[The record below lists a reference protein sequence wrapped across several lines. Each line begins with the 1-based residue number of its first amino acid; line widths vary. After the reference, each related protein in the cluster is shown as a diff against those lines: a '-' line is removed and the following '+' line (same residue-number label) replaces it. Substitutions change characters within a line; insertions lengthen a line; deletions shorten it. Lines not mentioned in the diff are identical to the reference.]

1 MHDDQATSFPQPLPA
16 YAELHCL
23 SNFSFLR
30 AASHPEELVER
41 AHALGYAAL
50 ALTDECSLAGVVR
63 AHRAARRHEFQ
74 LIVGAEFT
82 LTDGARLVLLAP
94 EREAYGDL
102 SELITHARRTAP
114 KGAYRLTRAEVARR
128 AQRCLALWLP
138 NEALQIETARWIAD
152 TFPGRGWIAVELLL
166 NGHDN
171 ARLSELAELGRRTGL
186 PLAAAGNVR
195 MHTRTRRPLH
205 DVLTAIRLGTRVSA
219 TGFALC
225 SNGERSLRTRRRLAR
240 LYPPELLAETTRIT
254 ARCRFSLDE
263 LRYEYPEELVPPGAT
278 PAGYLRRLTEAGLR
292 RRWPQ
297 GAPPA
302 VRGLVEHELA
312 LIAELGYEPYFLT
325 VHDIV
330 RYARR
335 RDILCQGRGSAANS
349 AVCFC
354 LGITEVDP
362 ARIETLFERF
372 ISRERNEPPDIDVDF
387 EHERREEVIQY
398 IYDKYG
404 RERAAL
410 AATVITYRPRSAVR
424 DVGKALGLAPAQVDA
439 LAKNLQWWDG
449 ATVDPGRLAEVG
461 FAPDNPVIR
470 HLVQFSNQLLGFPR
484 HLSQHVGG
492 FVIARGK
499 LSRLVPIENAAMEKR
514 TVIQWDKDDLDA
526 LGLLKV
532 DCLALGMLSAI
543 HRAFDLIE
551 DYRGR
556 RLTLATLPAEDP
568 AVYEMIQRADTVGV
582 FQIESRAQMAMLPR
596 IRPACFYDL
605 VIEVAIVRPGPIQGD
620 MVHPYLRRRQGLEA
634 VSYPSKEVRAV
645 LARTLGVPIFQEQVI
660 RLATVAAGFTPGEA
674 DGLRRSMATFRRRG
688 GMEHFERRLIEGMR
702 ARGYSEDYA
711 RQIFNQFQGFGEYGF
726 PESHSASFALLV
738 YVSAWL
744 KHYEPAAFLAALL
757 NSQPMGFYAPAQL
770 VQDARRHGVEVR
782 AVDVQASTWD
792 CTLERDAKGEP
803 AVRLGLRQVK
813 HLSRAGA
820 ERLVRVRVAAAFE
833 NVADLARRAALN
845 ARDREALAQAGA
857 LATLCGHRHRARWN
871 CAGVESTSAFL
882 EDAAIREATPLLRR
896 PTEGENI
903 VADYASLGLT
913 LGRHPLALLRARL
926 AQRDL
931 LAADEVHALAH
942 GRGVRTAGLVV
953 CRQHPSSGKGVIFVT
968 LEDETGQINL
978 IVWPDLAE
986 RRRRTL
992 THARLLGVA
1001 GEVQRAGQVLHV
1013 IAHDLEDHSALLG
1026 ALVTPS
1032 RDFR

>member
-1 MHDDQATSFPQPLPA
+1 MHDAQATPLPQPLPA

-30 AASHPEELVER
+30 AASHPEELIER
-41 AHALGYAAL
+41 AYALDYAAL

-63 AHRAARRHEFQ
+63 AHRTARQHAFK
-74 LIVGAEFT
+74 LIVGAAFS
-82 LTDGARLVLLAP
+82 LTEGTRLVLLAP

-102 SELITHARRTAP
+102 AELITHARRKAT
-114 KGAYRLTRAEVARR
+114 KGAYRLARADVAQR

-138 NEALQIETARWIAD
+138 GEGPQGEAARWLAD

-166 NGHDN
+166 NGQDS
-171 ARLSELAELGRRTGL
+171 ARLSGLSKLGRRTGL
-186 PLAAAGNVR
+186 PLVAAGDVR
-195 MHTRTRRPLH
+195 MHTRARRPLH
-205 DVLTAIRLGTRVSA
+205 DVLTAIRLGTCVSA
-219 TGFALC
+219 AGFELC
-225 SNGERSLRTRRRLAR
+225 ANGERSLRSRQRLAR
-240 LYPPELLAETTRIT
+240 LYPPELLAETIRIA

-263 LRYEYPEELVPPGAT
+263 IKYEYPEELVPAGET
-278 PAGYLRRLTEAGLR
+278 PCGYLRQLTEAGLQ

-302 VRGLVEHELA
+302 VRRLVEHELA
-312 LIAELGYEPYFLT
+312 LIAELQYEPYFLT
-325 VHDIV
+325 VNDIV
-330 RYARR
+330 HFARSR
-335 RDILCQGRGSAANS
+335 NILCQGRGSAANS

-404 RERAAL
+404 RDRAAL
-410 AATVITYRPRSAVR
+410 AATVIRYRPRSAVR
-424 DVGKALGLAPAQVDA
+424 DVGKALGLSLPQVDR

-449 ATVDPGRLAEVG
+449 TTIDPARLAEVG

-470 HLVQFSNQLLGFPR
+470 HLVELANELLGFPR

-492 FVIARGK
+492 FVIARGR

-532 DCLALGMLSAI
+532 DCLALGMLTAI
-543 HRAFDLIE
+543 HRAFDLVE
-551 DYRGR
+551 AFRGR
-556 RLTLATLPAEDP
+556 RLSLATLPAEDP
-568 AVYEMIQRADTVGV
+568 AVYRMIQRADTVGV

-634 VSYPSKEVRAV
+634 VSYPSEEVRAV

-674 DGLRRSMATFRRRG
+674 DGLRRSMATFRHRG
-688 GMEHFERRLIEGMR
+688 GMEQFERRLICGMR
-702 ARGYSEDYA
+702 ARGYSEAYA
-711 RQIFNQFQGFGEYGF
+711 RQIFNQIQGFGEYGF

-744 KHYEPAAFLAALL
+744 KRHEPAAFLAALL

-782 AVDVQASTWD
+782 AVDVRYSAWD
-792 CTLERDAKGEP
+792 CTLERGVCSEP

-813 HLSRAGA
+813 HLSRAAA
-820 ERLVRVRVAAAFE
+820 ERLVRVRAAAAFE
-833 NVADLARRAALN
+833 SVADLARRAALN
-845 ARDREALAQAGA
+845 ARDLDALAQADA
-857 LATLCGHRHRARWN
+857 LAALSGHRHRARWD
-871 CAGVESTSAFL
+871 CAGVEGAGGML
-882 EDAAIREATPLLRR
+882 EGAAIREAIPMLRR
-896 PTEGENI
+896 PTEGEGI

-913 LGRHPLALLRARL
+913 LGRHPLALLRAWL
-926 AQRDL
+926 ARRHL
-931 LAADEVHALAH
+931 LAADEVHNLEQ
-942 GRGVRTAGLVV
+942 GQPVRTAGLVV

-968 LEDETGQINL
+968 LEDETGQVNL

-986 RRRRTL
+986 RRRRAL
-992 THARLLGVA
+992 MHAHLLGVA
-1001 GEVQRAGQVLHV
+1001 GEVQREGQVLHV
-1013 IAHDLEDHSALLG
+1013 IAHELEDHTALLG
-1026 ALVTPS
+1026 SLMTQS
-1032 RDFR
+1032 RNFR